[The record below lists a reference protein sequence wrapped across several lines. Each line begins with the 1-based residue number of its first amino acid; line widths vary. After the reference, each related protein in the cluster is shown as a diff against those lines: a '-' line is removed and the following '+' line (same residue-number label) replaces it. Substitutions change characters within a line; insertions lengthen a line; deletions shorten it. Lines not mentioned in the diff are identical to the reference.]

1 MSDEN
6 KPKEEQE
13 NQEPEPNDNPAPEG
27 EGGGESGQ
35 ESAGAADSGI
45 DYSTIMNT
53 LKAVQEN
60 QAAMSLQ
67 IKAISDAQSVLVD
80 NGAVVRE
87 LPASQIKP
95 GFSSSDSDDFVSIE
109 DLDLSI

>member
-1 MSDEN
+1 MNEDE
-6 KPKEEQE
+6 KKQDEQE
-13 NQEPEPNDNPAPEG
+13 SKEPESNENPEPESDG
-27 EGGGESGQ
+27 SGESGQ

-67 IKAISDAQSVLVD
+67 IKAISDAQSVIVD

-87 LPASQIKP
+87 LQASQIDP
-95 GFSSSDSDDFVSIE
+95 DFSSTDNDGFVSIE

>member
-13 NQEPEPNDNPAPEG
+13 NQEPEPNDKPSQEG

-35 ESAGAADSGI
+35 GSAGAADSGI

-95 GFSSSDSDDFVSIE
+95 DFSSSDNDDFVSIE